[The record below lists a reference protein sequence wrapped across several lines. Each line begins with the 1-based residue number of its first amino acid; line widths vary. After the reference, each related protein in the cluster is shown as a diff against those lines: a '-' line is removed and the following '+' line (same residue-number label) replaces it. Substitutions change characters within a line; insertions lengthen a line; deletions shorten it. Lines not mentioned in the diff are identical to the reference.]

1 MISFSDWNALLLYAD
16 ELEEKFA
23 ADHGTKIVIRPFNNA
38 MYEKCMAISVLD
50 YKGNEFDSPYIT
62 VPLTNLLDGK
72 IIMAEAIEKIAKSLK

>member
-23 ADHGTKIVIRPFNNA
+23 NDHGTKIVIRPCLNL

-50 YKGNEFDSPYIT
+50 YKGNEFGEPHIT
-62 VPLTNLLDGK
+62 APLTNLMEGK
-72 IIMAEAIEKIAKSLK
+72 IIMAEAIKKIAKSLK

>member
-23 ADHGTKIVIRPFNNA
+23 ADHGTKIVIRPCLNL

-50 YKGNEFDSPYIT
+50 YKGNEFGEPHIT
-62 VPLTNLLDGK
+62 APLTNLMNGK
-72 IIMAEAIEKIAKSLK
+72 IIMAEAIKKIAKSLK

>member
-23 ADHGTKIVIRPFNNA
+23 TDHGTKIVIRPFNNA

-50 YKGNEFDSPYIT
+50 NKGNEFGRPHIT

-72 IIMAEAIEKIAKSLK
+72 IIMAESIKKIAEEIK

>member
-23 ADHGTKIVIRPFNNA
+23 NDHGTKIVIRPCLNL

-50 YKGNEFDSPYIT
+50 YKGSP
-62 VPLTNLLDGK
+62 P
-72 IIMAEAIEKIAKSLK
+72 

>member
-23 ADHGTKIVIRPFNNA
+23 NDHGTKIVIRPCLNL

-50 YKGNEFDSPYIT
+50 YKGNEFGEPHIT
-62 VPLTNLLDGK
+62 APLTNLMNGK
-72 IIMAEAIEKIAKSLK
+72 IIMAEAIKKIAKSLK

>member
-23 ADHGTKIVIRPFNNA
+23 NDHGTKIVIRPCLNL

-50 YKGNEFDSPYIT
+50 YKGNEFGEPHIT
-62 VPLTNLLDGK
+62 APLTNLMNGK

>member
-23 ADHGTKIVIRPFNNA
+23 ADHGTKIVIRPCLNL

-50 YKGNEFDSPYIT
+50 YKGNEFGEPFIT
-62 VPLTNLLDGK
+62 APLTNLMDGK
-72 IIMAEAIEKIAKSLK
+72 IIMAEAVKKIAESLK